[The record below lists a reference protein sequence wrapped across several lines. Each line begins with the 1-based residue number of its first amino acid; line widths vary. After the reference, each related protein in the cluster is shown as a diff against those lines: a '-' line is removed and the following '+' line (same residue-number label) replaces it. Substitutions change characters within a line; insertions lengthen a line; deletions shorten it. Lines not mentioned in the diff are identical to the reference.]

1 LDFVI
6 ISKTGREKLNV
17 APEEGMEAIP
27 SAEPITLLFLAQ
39 IFPPCTSIIFLDIY
53 RPNPVPESEPETNF
67 VKRF

>member
-27 SAEPITLLFLAQ
+27 SAEAITSLFLAQ
-39 IFPPCTSIIFLDIY
+39 IFPP
-53 RPNPVPESEPETNF
+53 
-67 VKRF
+67 